1 MKQIMV
7 TIAANKT
14 ENDIVESIFKKF
26 VPKKK
31 GNLLVVHARES
42 NGHLYVGGHA
52 NIAIIPHQNENRETD
67 AETAKA
73 LNALKVTGWDY
84 LPENLI
90 MDPLLC
96 ISVWFSTAH
105 QYPDQVIAE
114 LKRLKFKVKEI
125 TCDLAD
131 VELLQTKREDLNKPL
146 SLLERWGNLFRL
158 HSAKFTD
165 WEKGFVES
173 IGKQLKSGKALS
185 AKQLEYAEKVLSKY
199 KVGDKR

>member
-1 MKQIMV
+1 MKQITV
-7 TIAANKT
+7 TIAASKL

-31 GNLLVVHARES
+31 GNLLVVRAKES
-42 NGHLYVGGHA
+42 YGRLYVGGHS
-52 NIAIIPHQNENRETD
+52 NIAIIPNQNENREPD
-67 AETAKA
+67 AETAKI
-73 LNALKVTGWDY
+73 LNSLKVTGWDY

-114 LKRLKFKVKEI
+114 LKRLKYKVKEI

-158 HSAKFTD
+158 HSTKFTD
-165 WEKGFVES
+165 WEKNFTTSILRQLNAGKSLSEKQMEFVRK
-173 IGKQLKSGKALS
+173 ILG
-185 AKQLEYAEKVLSKY
+185 KY
-199 KVGDKR
+199 KVNSAR